1 MKAKLY
7 LKDKESPHPETVPAK
22 LNEVRV
28 DKMEQFIEV
37 NTNSTRIITVQKT
50 SKIHFHYSCMGIR
63 NYHNTNRNLN
73 LVMKMLILHR
83 TDYIK

>member
-28 DKMEQFIEV
+28 DKMEEFIEV
-37 NTNSTRIITVQKT
+37 NTNSTRIITTVQKT
-50 SKIHFHYSCMGIR
+50 SKIHSHYSCMGIR
-63 NYHNTNRNLN
+63 NYHNTKSSR
-73 LVMKMLILHR
+73 
-83 TDYIK
+83 